1 MEVFLRVC
9 FPTLPPTPQHAR
21 PLCTG
26 LVSRLS
32 ALSLSSSRGTCICSV
47 CESQSGHQM
56 PTPLSSSASGQ
67 NTRFRLLQLYSL
79 LGLVAQMVK
88 KLQETQVRSLGQ
100 EDPLEDMATHSSILS
115 CRIPKD
121 RGAWRATVHEV
132 TESDRTEQLTL
143 PVTLFTLCLR

>member
-9 FPTLPPTPQHAR
+9 FPTLPPTPHLPC

-32 ALSLSSSRGTCICSV
+32 ASSLSSSRGTCICSV

-67 NTRFRLLQLYSL
+67 NTRFCLLQLYSL

-88 KLQETQVRSLGQ
+88 KLPAMQETQVRSLGQ
-100 EDPLEDMATHSSILS
+100 EDPLEDMATPSSILS

-121 RGAWRATVHEV
+121 RGAWRAAVHEV
-132 TESDRTEQLTL
+132 RVGQD
-143 PVTLFTLCLR
+143 